1 MPIHVGTDLEPD
13 TPELDVEAEKPARA
27 TLQVEFTR
35 EELALLRQA
44 TGRGPGLVRFVKSAA
59 LEAASRKAKTESPD
73 SLHAAD

>member
-13 TPELDVEAEKPARA
+13 TPELDVEADKPARA

-35 EELALLRQA
+35 EELALLRRA
-44 TGRGPGLVRFVKSAA
+44 AGPGPGLIRFVKAAA
-59 LEAASRKAKTESPD
+59 LEAASRKAKIESSD

>member
-13 TPELDVEAEKPARA
+13 TPELDVEPEQPGRA

-35 EELALLRQA
+35 EELALLRREI
-44 TGRGPGLVRFVKSAA
+44 GRGPGLVRFVKAVA
-59 LEAASRKAKTESPD
+59 LEAASRKAKAESSN